1 MTAAPDA
8 VAAAAR
14 VIFAVEMRYID
25 RLRGLN
31 PSKRTLDDLDR
42 QEAEILARVGAGAP
56 LIAKQALLDT
66 ADLLKPYSPVRAALA
81 HQPGPTVD
89 ASWLR
94 AHANTLTP
102 KGN

>member
-1 MTAAPDA
+1 MTTPDA
-8 VAAAAR
+8 VEAAAR
-14 VIFAVEMRYID
+14 A
-25 RLRGLN
+25 LCPGGQ
-31 PSKRTLDDLDR
+31 PCDDCRSD
-42 QEAEILARVGAGAP
+42 AEIALAAAAP

-81 HQPGPTVD
+81 HQSGPTVD

-102 KGN
+102 KEN